1 MFHLSRR
8 KLPSI
13 ALSLALPGAVF
24 VLLGI
29 GLVWSVVSLV
39 RSNQSDILASVPLAT
54 EQEIR
59 LPADG
64 DALVMMEVPR
74 VGSDFRNFQIELV
87 ERQTGQAVTMQY
99 SYVTAQGAVYGF
111 STMQVPFGRFHSAR
125 AGVYLVRIVGLQ
137 PGKDYSSNRLMLS
150 RPYMGRMVMQIL
162 AIVFCGVGML
172 LSVICAAWLAGWM
185 KPG

>member
-1 MFHLSRR
+1 VT
-8 KLPSI
+8 I
-13 ALSLALPGAVF
+13 SLALPGALF

-29 GLVWSVVSLV
+29 GMVWSIVSLV
-39 RSNQSDILASVPLAT
+39 RSNSSDILATVPVVP
-54 EQEIR
+54 EQEIN
-59 LPADG
+59 LPSAG
-64 DALVMMEVPR
+64 DALVMLEVPR

-87 ERQTGQAVTMQY
+87 ERQTGQAVTMKY

-111 STMQVPFGRFHSAR
+111 STMQVPFGRVQAAR
-125 AGVYLVRIVGLQ
+125 AGIYQVRIVGLQ
-137 PGKDYSSNRLMLS
+137 AGNDYSSHRLMLS

-172 LSVICAAWLAGWM
+172 LSVIYAAWLAGWL